1 MHAPRTRLRRTP
13 STLSGFRAIR
23 GRAGLAVSAV
33 VLALAATAPARLDA
47 QATDT
52 ERRAAADILARID
65 SLESTLRPT
74 ETARNLATRR
84 DAGRDAVLARVEE
97 LWNGSMQ
104 DLSDWIGHHPEVGWH
119 EFRAVDTLT
128 AVLRDDGFDVRTGVA
143 EMPTAFVATWTSPA
157 GADGPTL
164 GLIGEYDALRGTK
177 GDFHGD
183 QHNAQTPVAI
193 AAAKAL
199 AEHMAARGIEGRIV
213 IFGTPAEETDPP
225 AKTILERAGVF
236 EGTDIL
242 VRSHSLDHTQRA
254 RPGFGV
260 CCLDIDAVK
269 YVFTGRPAHQL
280 ASWNG
285 RNALEAAVQFY
296 SAVDHLRSTWRP
308 EHRVQGVIPEGGA
321 APNVV
326 PDRAVVD
333 YFVRYPDDVYL
344 EHIARMMRDAAE
356 GAARMTGTDVEIRR
370 YGEFRDGV
378 TTAMLEEL
386 FWAYANELDAPG
398 LVPEKGRPAGY
409 EETGWVS
416 RDIPGVG
423 ITVRSSSHPN
433 HTYGML
439 EDAFDPIGHRAFLLD
454 ARIEAAILYD
464 FLTRPDFRRK
474 VEEEHR
480 VLAGLQE
487 RYEEELRDVYAPE
500 IGADTALS
508 RQSRMEMEIPDVERP
523 RDGGR

>member
-1 MHAPRTRLRRTP
+1 HDLPAPRARAASR
-13 STLSGFRAIR
+13 SFRPAL
-23 GRAGLAVSAV
+23 AGAGPLA
-33 VLALAATAPARLDA
+33 ALAAAALLAAAPARAAA

-52 ERRAAADILARID
+52 ERQAAADVLARID
-65 SLESTLRPT
+65 SLESVIRPT
-74 ETARNLATRR
+74 ETAQRLADRK
-84 DAGRDAVLARVEE
+84 DAGRDAVLARVEA
-97 LWNGSMQ
+97 LWNDSLQ

-119 EFRAVDTLT
+119 EFASVDTLT
-128 AVLRDDGFDVRTGVA
+128 AVLEEYGFDVKTGVA
-143 EMPTAFVATWTSPA
+143 DMPTAFVATWTSPA

-183 QHNAQTPVAI
+183 QHNAQTPVAM
-193 AAAKAL
+193 AAARAL
-199 AEHMAARGIEGRIV
+199 AERMASAKIPGKIV

-225 AKTILERAGVF
+225 AKTILERAGIF

-260 CCLDIDAVK
+260 CCLNIDAVK
-269 YVFTGRPAHQL
+269 YIFSGQPAHEL
-280 ASWNG
+280 ASWHG

-308 EHRVQGVIPEGGA
+308 EHRVQGIIPEGGA

-344 EHIARMMRDAAE
+344 EHIARMMRDAAQ
-356 GAARMTGTDVEIRR
+356 GAALMTGTEVQVKR

-378 TTAMLEEL
+378 TTASLEEL
-386 FWAYANELDAPG
+386 FWAYANKLDAPG

-423 ITVRSSSHPN
+423 ITVRSSSHAN

-439 EDAFDPIGHRAFLLD
+439 EDDFQPIGHTGFLLD
-454 ARIEAAILYD
+454 AKIEAAILYD
-464 FLTRPDFRRK
+464 FLTQPDFRRK
-474 VEEEHR
+474 VKEEHR
-480 VLAGLQE
+480 VLAGLQD
-487 RYEEELRDVYAPE
+487 RYEQELRRVYAPE

-508 RQSRMEMEIPDVERP
+508 RESRMEMEIPDVERP
-523 RDGGR
+523 EKGGS